1 MQGIRGGLN
10 RFKSSKI
17 VVRFVSDFRPWHD
30 HETKIMRRVK
40 PCVPMEVLC
49 PIFARV
55 SDQLSTTNLESRAGV
70 LL

>member
-1 MQGIRGGLN
+1 MQGICGGLD

-30 HETKIMRRVK
+30 HESKIMRRFE
-40 PCVPMEVLC
+40 PCVTMEILC

-55 SDQLSTTNLESRAGV
+55 SDQMSTTNTEPRAGV